1 MHAFAYR
8 SGEEV
13 RTKDRVVYHDE
24 PGEVEFVI
32 ARKTGDPGL
41 DWYLEEFPGGGFMI
55 RTPGF
60 GNVFLTEEDIDEDLR
75 FVSRG
80 LPDVVG

>member
-1 MHAFAYR
+1 MRPFVYP

-13 RTKDRVVYHDE
+13 KKSDRVVYHDD

-32 ARKTGDPGL
+32 ARKSGDPAL

-55 RTPGF
+55 RSPSF
-60 GNVFLTEEDIDEDLR
+60 GHVFLTEKDIDEDLH

-80 LPDVVG
+80 SP